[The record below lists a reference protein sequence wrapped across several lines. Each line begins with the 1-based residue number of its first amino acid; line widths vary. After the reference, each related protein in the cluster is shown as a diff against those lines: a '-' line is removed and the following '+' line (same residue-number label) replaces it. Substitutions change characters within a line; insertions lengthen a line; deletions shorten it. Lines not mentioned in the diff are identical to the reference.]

1 MVSSDLVIGV
11 DVGTTK
17 VCTVVAEAFLSR
29 DTVDILGVG
38 VAPNA
43 GMRRGQVVDHDAVVR
58 AIRDSVRSAEAAAD
72 VDARTAVVSLG
83 GEHLASQTEIGM
95 LDLGSAR
102 AVTEEHVEAVRGQG
116 REIQLPP
123 GREVVHVDAADY
135 NLDDRQGIP
144 SPAGLTGRQ
153 LEARLNIVTG
163 STAARTA
170 VHECMTSAGL
180 GVHNCALQS
189 IALGLACLTEEE
201 RQLGVVLLSLG
212 GGTTDVA
219 YFRHGALAFQA
230 VVPTGGVNVTRD
242 LSACVGMS
250 EEDAERLKL
259 SHGSVQAPRD
269 PDEEIEYHTAGTREL
284 VAARATFFR
293 EVIAAR
299 VEETLELARDRLM
312 VRGCLAAAPC
322 GLVLAGGGALMP
334 GVSDL
339 AKRVFGG
346 MPVRRSEPR
355 RIGSGAE
362 MLRDPGSLA
371 ALGLV
376 LLASEWMRAEAAREV
391 TLGWFQRLIA
401 TIKSV
406 LGIGASQTRSSRRA

>member
-1 MVSSDLVIGV
+1 M
-11 DVGTTK
+11 GTTK

-38 VAPNA
+38 VAPNT
-43 GMRRGQVVDHDAVVR
+43 GMRRGQVVNHDAVVR
-58 AIRDSVRSAEAAAD
+58 AVRDSVRSAEAAAD
-72 VDARTAVVSLG
+72 VDARTGVLSLG

-95 LDLGSAR
+95 QDLGSVR
-102 AVTEEHVEAVRGQG
+102 LVTEEHVETVRGQG

-135 NLDDRQGIP
+135 TLDDRQGIP
-144 SPAGLTGRQ
+144 SPAGLTGRH

-170 VHECMTSAGL
+170 LHECLTAAGL
-180 GVHNCALQS
+180 GVHNCVLQS

-201 RQLGVVLLSLG
+201 RQLGVVLFSLG

-230 VVPTGGVNVTRD
+230 VVPAGGLSVTRD
-242 LSACVGMS
+242 LAECVGMS
-250 EEDAERLKL
+250 EEEAERLKL

-269 PDEEIEYHTAGTREL
+269 SDEEIEYRASVSGEL
-284 VAARATFFR
+284 MAAPVAFFR

-322 GLVLAGGGALMP
+322 GLVLAGGGSLMP
-334 GVSDL
+334 GVADL

-355 RIGSGAE
+355 RVGSGGE
-362 MLRDPGSLA
+362 MLRDVGSLT

-376 LLASEWMRAEAAREV
+376 LLASEWMRAEAAQEV
-391 TLGWFQRLIA
+391 TLGWFQRLVA
-401 TIKSV
+401 MLKSI
-406 LGIGASQTRSSRRA
+406 LGIGASRDRRTQRRG